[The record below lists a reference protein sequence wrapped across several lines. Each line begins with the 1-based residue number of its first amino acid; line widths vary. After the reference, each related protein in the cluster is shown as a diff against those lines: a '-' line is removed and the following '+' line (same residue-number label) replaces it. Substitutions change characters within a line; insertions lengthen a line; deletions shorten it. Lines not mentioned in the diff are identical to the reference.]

1 MEPKLRITEP
11 GLLSTI
17 QDLGRIGYQHLGVAT
32 SGALDPVSLRAANA
46 LVGNEPNTGAL
57 EVAYVGPT
65 FVVEADSVNLA
76 CAGADASIE
85 VLADEWAASGVRYP
99 SMQSFRAHR
108 GEVVRV
114 GATSR
119 CSVLYLAVEGGFD
132 IEPVLGSVS
141 TFIRGRIGG
150 WQGRSLVAGDTLPLR
165 REAASNRA
173 EFRLTGLDLAPP
185 PRFRVILGPQNTFF
199 SERSIEAFLDGEY
212 AVKPATDR
220 MAMHL
225 DGPKLDHVAGHD
237 IVSDGIAFGSIQVPG
252 HGQPIVL
259 MADRQ
264 TTGGYPKIATV
275 ISADLAALGRVR
287 IGNKISFQE
296 VTVEEALHLR
306 RTLLQEIEAIPAMVL
321 PAARNLEDLTAC
333 LLTSNL
339 ISGAVS
345 AHLPQ
350 FAD

>member
-1 MEPKLRITEP
+1 MSPALRILEP

-17 QDLGRIGYQHLGVAT
+17 QDLGRFGYQHLGVAT

-46 LVGNEPNTGAL
+46 LVGNEPAAGAL
-57 EVAYVGPT
+57 EIAYVGPT

-76 CAGADASIE
+76 CAGANASIE
-85 VLADEWAASGVRYP
+85 VLADASAASGVRYP

-108 GEVVRV
+108 GEVVRI
-114 GATSR
+114 GATSGA
-119 CSVLYLAVEGGFD
+119 SVLYLAAEGGFD

-141 TFIRGRIGG
+141 TYVRGGMGG
-150 WQGRSLVAGDTLPLR
+150 WQGRPLTAGDALPLR
-165 REAASNRA
+165 RSAASSQSDL
-173 EFRLTGLDLAPP
+173 RLEGLDLARPS
-185 PRFRVILGPQNTFF
+185 RFRVILGPQNDFF
-199 SERSIEAFLDGEY
+199 SKRSIEAFLAGEY

-220 MAMHL
+220 MAIHL
-225 DGPKLDHVAGHD
+225 DGPRLEHVAGHD
-237 IVSDGIAFGSIQVPG
+237 IVSDGIALGSIQVPG

-287 IGNKISFQE
+287 IGDTISFQE
-296 VTVEEALHLR
+296 VGIEEAQRLR
-306 RTLLQEIEAIPAMVL
+306 RGLMQDIDAIPARLV
-321 PAARNLEDLTAC
+321 PAERSLEDLTAC

-339 ISGAVS
+339 ISGAVD
-345 AHLPQ
+345 AQWPQ

>member
-1 MEPKLRITEP
+1 MAPALRILEP

-17 QDLGRIGYQHLGVAT
+17 QDLGRIGYQHLGVST

-46 LVGNEPNTGAL
+46 LVGNAPNTGAL

-65 FVVEADSVNLA
+65 FVVEAESVNLA
-76 CAGADASIE
+76 CAGGDASIE
-85 VLADEWAASGVRYP
+85 VLPGEAGGRGGRYP
-99 SMQSFRAHR
+99 SMRSFRAYR

-119 CSVLYLAVEGGFD
+119 SSVLYLAVEGGFD
-132 IEPVLGSVS
+132 IEPVMGSVS
-141 TFIRGRIGG
+141 TFIRARIGG

-165 REAASNRA
+165 RDVASERA
-173 EFRLTGLDLAPP
+173 EFRLTGLDLGQPS
-185 PRFRVILGPQNTFF
+185 RFRVILGPQNGFF
-199 SERSIEAFLDGEY
+199 SDRSIRSFLDGKY
-212 AVKPATDR
+212 LVKPATDR

-225 DGPKLDHVAGHD
+225 DGPELEHIAGHD
-237 IVSDGIAFGSIQVPG
+237 IVSDGIALGSIQVPG

-287 IGNKISFQE
+287 IGETISFQE
-296 VTVEEALHLR
+296 VTVEEAQHLR
-306 RTLLQEIEAIPAMVL
+306 RTLLQTIEAIPSMVL
-321 PAARNLEDLTAC
+321 PANRNHEDITAH
-333 LLTSNL
+333 LMTSNL
-339 ISGAVS
+339 ISGAVN
-345 AHLPQ
+345 AQLPQ
-350 FAD
+350 FVD

>member
-1 MEPKLRITEP
+1 MARALRILEP
-11 GLLSTI
+11 GLLSTV
-17 QDLGRIGYQHLGVAT
+17 QDLGRIGYQHLGVST
-32 SGALDPVSLRAANA
+32 SGALDPISLRAANA

-85 VLADEWAASGVRYP
+85 VVAGESAAKGVRYP

-119 CSVLYLAVEGGFD
+119 SSVLYLAVEGGFD

-150 WQGRSLVAGDTLPLR
+150 WQGRSLVAGDMLPLR
-165 REAASNRA
+165 RESASSRA
-173 EFRLTGLDLAPP
+173 EFRLTGLDLAQPS
-185 PRFRVILGPQNTFF
+185 RFRVILGPQDAYF
-199 SERSIEAFLDGEY
+199 SERSISTFLEGEY
-212 AVKPATDR
+212 LVKPATDR

-225 DGPKLDHVAGHD
+225 DGPKLDHIAGHD
-237 IVSDGIAFGSIQVPG
+237 IVSDGIALGSIQVPG

-259 MADRQ
+259 MVDRQ

-287 IGNKISFQE
+287 IGDKISFQK
-296 VTVEEALHLR
+296 VTADEAQQLR
-306 RTLLQEIEAIPAMVL
+306 RTLLQEIEAIPEMVQS
-321 PAARNLEDLTAC
+321 AGRNSEDLTAH

-339 ISGAVS
+339 ISGAVN
-345 AHLPQ
+345 AQLPQ
-350 FAD
+350 FVD